1 MMTVLVCMTQI
12 YHPGNQREDVP
23 VYWLLDLTPHIRH
36 EGVTKSPLGTTML
49 TALSLSSPLSSLG
62 DFNSGNNG
70 APDDNC
76 DGVRMSVYA
85 RVGCIHCVSLRLPYA
100 T

>member
-1 MMTVLVCMTQI
+1 MTQI

-49 TALSLSSPLSSLG
+49 TALSLSSPLSLQEILT
-62 DFNSGNNG
+62 
-70 APDDNC
+70 A
-76 DGVRMSVYA
+76 VTMALQMITV
-85 RVGCIHCVSLRLPYA
+85 
-100 T
+100 TE